1 MVSIVAAIKNATAK
15 SYSYVPSP
23 YWWQTITE
31 PFQGAWQ
38 QNIEWK
44 RDTVLAHHAVFAC
57 ITLIASDISKLKIQ
71 LVKENNGVWDA
82 IPFGDFK
89 VIDKP
94 NDYQNR
100 IQFIEFWLNSK
111 LTRGNTYVYKER
123 EGMRGR
129 VTALYILCPDL
140 VLPLVSDSGEVF
152 YQLGQDNLTGLK
164 EGSITVPASEI
175 IHDRFN
181 CLFHPLVGLPPIFA
195 SGLAAYQGLKIQEN
209 SAKFFKNMSR
219 PSGILTAPGAI
230 SDETAV
236 RLKTAWETNYS
247 AEKMG
252 GTAVLG
258 DGLSYQPLSM
268 TFEQSEMV
276 EQLRITAEMIC
287 STFHVPKYKVIGE
300 PPSFNNI
307 EALESQYYSQCLQ
320 RLIEDIELG
329 LDIGLGIPEG
339 QGTEFDLDGL
349 LRMDS
354 TALYDANTKAVGG
367 GWMKPDEARR
377 RVNMKK
383 VPGGD
388 TPYLQVQNY
397 SLAALAKRD
406 AKEDPFAKDAA
417 TPAAAAAEPTPADAP
432 PAELEDDVQERQL
445 LEIGAM
451 LKSEIEG
458 IQYA

>member
-1 MVSIVAAIKNATAK
+1 MVSIIAAIKSATAK
-15 SYSYVPSP
+15 SYSHVPSP
-23 YWWQTITE
+23 HWWTTITE
-31 PFQGAWQ
+31 PFTGAWQ
-38 QNIEWK
+38 QNIEWR

-57 ITLIASDISKLKIQ
+57 ITLIASDISKLKIL
-71 LVKENNGVWDA
+71 LVKEKNGIWDT
-82 IPFGDFK
+82 IPFGDFR

-111 LTRGNTYVYKER
+111 LTRGNTYVYKTR
-123 EGMRGR
+123 DTVRGK
-129 VTALYILCPDL
+129 VTGLYILCPDL
-140 VLPLVSDSGEVF
+140 VLPLVSDSGDVF

-230 SDETAV
+230 SDETAT
-236 RLKTAWETNYS
+236 RLKATWELNYS

-258 DGLSYQPLSM
+258 DGLEYKPMSIS
-268 TFEQSEMV
+268 FEQSEMV
-276 EQLRITAEMIC
+276 DQLRITAEMIC

-320 RLIEDIELG
+320 RLIEDIELC

-377 RVNMKK
+377 RVNMHK
-383 VPGGD
+383 VEGGN

-406 AKEDPFAKDAA
+406 AKEDPFAKDATA
-417 TPAAAAAEPTPADAP
+417 QAPASTDTAPFPDPEP
-432 PAELEDDVQERQL
+432 DDDDQERQM
-445 LEIGAM
+445 LELGAM
-451 LKSEIEG
+451 LKREIEG